1 MLCFFAQFH
10 SSKMVVVYSPYSN
23 KAEGS
28 QKKKILV
35 EIINNQ
41 VYLTEKNRN
50 NFARSNIQPHRIVS
64 TYH

>member
-10 SSKMVVVYSPYSN
+10 SSKVVVVYSPYGN

-28 QKKKILV
+28 QKKKKILV

-41 VYLTEKNRN
+41 VYLTEKK
-50 NFARSNIQPHRIVS
+50 
-64 TYH
+64 